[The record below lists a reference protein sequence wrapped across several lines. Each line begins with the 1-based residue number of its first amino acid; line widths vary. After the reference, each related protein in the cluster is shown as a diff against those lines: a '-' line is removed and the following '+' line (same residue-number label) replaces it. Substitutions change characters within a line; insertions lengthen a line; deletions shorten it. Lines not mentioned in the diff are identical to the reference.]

1 MQDRLIIAGLEFH
14 GHCGITREE
23 QESGQRIVLDLD
35 LAYDVARAAASDQLR
50 DAIDYASVANRLAE
64 IGRKERFQLIETL
77 AERLARILLEEFGA
91 REVRLRVKKP
101 HPPIEVIKDY
111 AAVEILRKAGA

>member
-23 QESGQRIVLDLD
+23 QESGQRIVVDLE
-35 LAYDVARAAASDQLR
+35 LACDVARAAAGDTLR
-50 DAIDYASVANRLAE
+50 DAIDYAAVANRLAE

-77 AERLARILLEEFGA
+77 AERLARSVLDEFGA
-91 REVRLRVKKP
+91 RSVRLRLKKP
-101 HPPIEVIKDY
+101 HPPIEWIHDY
-111 AAVEILRKAGA
+111 AAVEITRTAGE